1 MKKLSVLSLFNGM
14 GCVWLALDGAGLQVG
29 KRYSSEIDKYA
40 IKLNDA
46 LYPDTVQ
53 LGDVRNVDVS
63 KLGHIDLVTSGSPCQ
78 SFSFAGKRKGMSTT
92 CEIEIV
98 TLDQYLKLKSE
109 GFEFEGQSYL
119 FWEFVRILEELKV
132 INPDIKFLFENVE
145 MGKEWETV
153 LCKALGYNAIHINSA
168 LVSAQNR
175 KRIYIVNFGLAPGG
189 LFGDLESVIKQ
200 PKDRGILLRDVLEN
214 DVADKYYL
222 SDKMMSYFK
231 TRAKNFNNGKVN
243 IRDEEGKS
251 SCLTASMAACDI
263 SDNFIAV
270 DCNGKEYNDKSGAV
284 LARYANVP
292 TNFGSDTFIK
302 IDKQGNVKSNQNKA
316 SCFTAGGH
324 SGGNHSDMDL
334 LIVASRGMENSGKW
348 EQELEPRND
357 GKTNTITSVQKD
369 NLVLQLNGSKE
380 SGGQQ
385 PYQQNRVYDTNGI
398 STALMAQMSC
408 GSHAIL
414 VPEATNKGFIEVKPG
429 DCFDFENP
437 KSETRRGR
445 KMDDKSNCLM
455 AKETDFM
462 QYTKDFRIRRLTE
475 RECCRLQTIPEPAID
490 KMLSCGVSG
499 TQVYRAVGNGW
510 TIDVISY
517 LFSYLGVPEIEI

>member
-1 MKKLSVLSLFNGM
+1 MKKLNVLSLFNGM
-14 GCVWLALDGAGLQVG
+14 GCVWLALDGAGIEVG

-46 LYPDTVQ
+46 LYPDTIQ
-53 LGDVRNVDVS
+53 LGDVKGVDVS
-63 KLGHIDLVTSGSPCQ
+63 KLGHIDLVTAGSPCQ

-98 TLDQYLKLKSE
+98 TLEQYLKLKSE

-189 LFGDLESVIKQ
+189 LFGDLESVITQ

-214 DVADKYYL
+214 EVAEKYYL

-251 SCLTASMAACDI
+251 SCLTASMASCDI
-263 SDNFIAV
+263 SDNFIKV
-270 DCNGKEYNDKSGAV
+270 DTDLKKSKNQDK
-284 LARYANVP
+284 AN
-292 TNFGSDTFIK
+292 
-302 IDKQGNVKSNQNKA
+302 
-316 SCFTAGGH
+316 CFTAGGN
-324 SGGNHSDMDL
+324 SGGLHSDMT
-334 LIVASRGMENSGKW
+334 LIVASRGRENSGTLT
-348 EQELEPRND
+348 QNIGSSSPRN
-357 GKTNTITSVQKD
+357 V
-369 NLVLQLNGSKE
+369 
-380 SGGQQ
+380 
-385 PYQQNRVYDTNGI
+385 
-398 STALMAQMSC
+398 
-408 GSHAIL
+408 
-414 VPEATNKGFIEVKPG
+414 
-429 DCFDFENP
+429 
-437 KSETRRGR
+437 
-445 KMDDKSNCLM
+445 
-455 AKETDFM
+455 
-462 QYTKDFRIRRLTE
+462 KDFRIRRLTE

-510 TIDVISY
+510 TIDVIAY
-517 LFSYLGVPEIEI
+517 LFSYLNVPENEI

>member
-1 MKKLSVLSLFNGM
+1 MRKLNVLSLFNGM
-14 GCVWLALDGAGLQVG
+14 GCVWLALDGAGIEVG

-46 LYPDTVQ
+46 LYPDTIQ
-53 LGDVRNVDVS
+53 LGDVRDVDVN
-63 KLGHIDLVTSGSPCQ
+63 KLGHIDLITAGSPCQ

-92 CEIEIV
+92 CEIDIV
-98 TLDQYLKLKSE
+98 TLEQYLKLKSE

-119 FWEFVRILEELKV
+119 FWEFVRILEELKA

-153 LCKALGYNAIHINSA
+153 LCKALGFNAHHINSA

-175 KRIYIVNFGLAPGG
+175 KRIYIVNFGLKPGG
-189 LFGDLESVIKQ
+189 LFGDLESVIVQ

-214 DVADKYYL
+214 DVSEKYYL
-222 SDKMMSYFK
+222 SDKMI
-231 TRAKNFNNGKVN
+231 N
-243 IRDEEGKS
+243 
-251 SCLTASMAACDI
+251 CLI
-263 SDNFIAV
+263 NRP
-270 DCNGKEYNDKSGAV
+270 KEYDVFRPVEEDAEIKSKCLKAT
-284 LARYANVP
+284 L
-292 TNFGSDTFIK
+292 FKMGSGDNYIK
-302 IDKQGNVKSNQNKA
+302 IDKKLNPKQNQDKA
-316 SCFTAGGH
+316 SYFTAGGH
-324 SGGNHSDMDL
+324 SVGNHSDMDL
-334 LIVASRGMENSGKW
+334 LIVAQRGRPTDGKYT
-348 EQELEPRND
+348 QELEPRSD

-369 NLVLQLNGSKE
+369 NLVMQINGSKE
-380 SGGQQ
+380 SGGKQ

-398 STALMAQMSC
+398 SPALMAQMSC

-414 VPEATNKGFIEVKPG
+414 VPEATNKGFVEIKPG

-445 KMDDKSNCLM
+445 KMDNKSNCLM

-490 KMLSCGVSG
+490 KMLNCGVSG

-510 TIDVISY
+510 TISVISY
-517 LFSYLGVPEIEI
+517 LFSYLGVPENDEC